1 MFSCLRVSRICLW
14 LLALAVAS
22 IAPARNDN
30 PMMNL
35 QSTHLSSRLLEY
47 GVPEMVGMSSERLS
61 LLDGVVS
68 RAIEARETSGAV
80 VLVARRGKIV
90 YERAFGYRAV
100 VPEKEAMTTDTIFD
114 LASLTKCVATA
125 SAVMKL
131 VEDGKLRLGDPVKK
145 FIPEWAASKEEKAYQ
160 TELSKVRR
168 WIRAGVLQLAP
179 EMQVSQNL
187 ETTQS
192 KKLVTGRENPKEV
205 WARLVQK
212 GLLKILQRA
221 LEEQLTLALP
231 DREAV
236 TVRHLLTHTSGLD
249 PYDNYYLKFPQ
260 GNARQ
265 QIIQDIARRPLQAPP
280 GETFVYSDL
289 GYITLGEIV
298 ERVSGTDLNTFCRK
312 AIYEP
317 LGMHDTMFNPPY
329 SLLSR
334 IAPTEWRIPAEQ
346 TSSGKKDSKAVQR
359 PQKYMIRGEV
369 HDGNA
374 FVQNGISGHAGLFST
389 AHDLGIF
396 AQMLLNAGQYG
407 NVRIFSPLT
416 VRAMISDQARLKDGT
431 KRGYGWDIAS
441 GYSSQRGDIFS
452 TGFGHTGWTGTSL
465 WVVPE
470 EELIII
476 VLTSRCHPDGTGDVG
491 PLRAKIANV
500 VASSIVEPTSI
511 DIEPNHKE
519 EKP

>member
-1 MFSCLRVSRICLW
+1 MFLSSRQLRIW
-14 LLALAVAS
+14 LGGLVLAVAS
-22 IAPARNDN
+22 VVGARNDGS
-30 PMMNL
+30 MMNIR
-35 QSTHLSSRLLEY
+35 STHFPNRLLEY
-47 GVPEMVGMSSERLS
+47 GAPETVGMSSERLA
-61 LLDGVVS
+61 LLDGVV
-68 RAIEARETSGAV
+68 RDAIDARETSGAV
-80 VLVARRGKIV
+80 VLIARRGKIV

-145 FIPEWAASKEEKAYQ
+145 FIPDWTASKEEKAYQ
-160 TELSKVRR
+160 TELGKVRR
-168 WIRAGVLQLAP
+168 WIRAGVLQVAP
-179 EMQVSQNL
+179 EMQVSQHL

-192 KKLVTGRENPKEV
+192 KRLVTGRENPREV
-205 WARLVQK
+205 WERLVRK
-212 GLLKILQRA
+212 GVLKLPQRA
-221 LEEQLTLALP
+221 LEEQLTLAVP

-236 TVRHLLTHTSGLD
+236 TLRHLLTHTSGLD

-265 QIIQDIARRPLQAPP
+265 QIIQDIARRPLLAPA
-280 GETFVYSDL
+280 GEAFVYSDL

-312 AIYEP
+312 TLYEP
-317 LGMHDTMFNPPY
+317 LGMHDTMFNPPK
-329 SLLSR
+329 SLLPR
-334 IAPTEWRIPAEQ
+334 IAPTEWRVRPEPQAKQ
-346 TSSGKKDSKAVQR
+346 QKSGEAPQ

-389 AHDLGIF
+389 AHDLAIF
-396 AQMLLNAGQYG
+396 AQMMLNGGQYG

-441 GYSSQRGDIFS
+441 GYSSQRGDIFT

-465 WVVPE
+465 WAVPE

-500 VASSIVEPTSI
+500 VASSIVEPNATDS
-511 DIEPNHKE
+511 ELKHGE
-519 EKP
+519 EKQ